1 MNANTQRYAKYIKLL
16 LYILV
21 VILVNLAG
29 LTMFSRIDLT
39 QNQVYSLSDVS
50 KEVVAT
56 LSEPL
61 TVKVFFTKD
70 LPPPHNNT
78 EQYVRDLLNEY
89 ALNNKKYFRVQFYNV
104 SPESEGISDEAQVNR
119 QMARDY
125 GINPVQ
131 IQKFEKDEV
140 KFTQAYMGLVMIHG
154 DIIERIPT
162 ITSTDGIE
170 YKMTTGIQKLN
181 NKVSALLNLDG
192 QVNVQLVLSSSIY
205 PVAPYMNIKGMERY
219 PEEVKEVVENLNAK
233 SYDKLAYSYLDP
245 AADPAAKAAIEK
257 LDVMRINWPA
267 IAEAGI
273 QPGEGAIG
281 LVMQYQSNVRIIP
294 LLSMVRLPII
304 GTQYSLT
311 EISQLEDLINTN
323 LDRIINLNTELG
335 YLSDF
340 GTLPL
345 GGLSPMMGPQ
355 APDALRQFP
364 ALVEKTYTTKYVE
377 LKENG
382 IPEGLKSL
390 VIARPTEKFSDYDL
404 YQIDQALM
412 HGTNLAI
419 FTDAFREIQP
429 PQGQPMMA
437 NQPIFIP
444 IDSGLEKLLEHYG
457 VRIKQAMVLDE
468 NCYRQRLPQQQGGGE
483 QPYYFVPIIKSEF
496 MNKKLPY
503 IKNIKGLITVKA
515 APLELNAEQIE
526 AQGITANELFASS
539 DRSWEMRGRINLNP
553 KLMTPPASDSEMQ
566 SYPLAYLL
574 EGSFVSYFKGK
585 PMPEKPAAEDENKPA
600 DEKGEGTQETETE
613 TSVTEPEDANSPEI
627 TPMGAFREQSPPAKI
642 LLVGSSE
649 VLSDNLLD
657 NEGETTN
664 SLFVLNTIDAL
675 NGREAVAVMHS
686 KIQQFNPLEETGP
699 GTKAFIKTFNMA
711 VLPAL
716 VVVFGLLVW
725 WRRHIRRKKIQI
737 MFQK

>member
-1 MNANTQRYAKYIKLL
+1 MNAKTQRYTKYIKLL

-21 VILVNLAG
+21 VVLVNLAG
-29 LTMFSRIDLT
+29 LTLFQRIDLT
-39 QNQVYSLSDVS
+39 QNKVYSLSDVS
-50 KEVVAT
+50 KKVVAT
-56 LSEPL
+56 LSEPM

-78 EQYVRDLLNEY
+78 EQYLRDLLNEY
-89 ALNNKKYFRVQFYNV
+89 ALNNKQQFRVQFYNV
-104 SPESEGISDEAQVNR
+104 SPESEGITDEAQANR

-170 YKMTTGIQKLN
+170 YKMTTAIQKLN

-192 QVNVQLVLSSSIY
+192 QVKVQLVLSSSIY
-205 PVAPYMNIKGMERY
+205 PVAPYMNIEAMDRY
-219 PEEVKEVVENLNAK
+219 PEKVKEVVEDLNAQ
-233 SYDKLAYSYLDP
+233 SYNKLAFEHLDP
-245 AADPAAKAAIEK
+245 AVDPAANAAIEK
-257 LDVMRINWPA
+257 LDVMRVNWPA
-267 IAEAGI
+267 IAKAGI

-281 LVMQYQSNVRIIP
+281 LVMQYQSNTRIIP
-294 LLSMVRLPII
+294 LLNMVRLPIL

-311 EISQLEDLINTN
+311 EINQLTDLINTN
-323 LDRIINLNTELG
+323 LDRIISLNTELG

-355 APDALRQFP
+355 PPDALKQFP
-364 ALVEKTYTTKYVE
+364 ALVEKTYTTKYVQ
-377 LKENG
+377 LKESG
-382 IPEGLKSL
+382 IPGGLKCL

-412 HGTNLAI
+412 RGTNLAV
-419 FTDAFREIQP
+419 FTDAFRELQP
-429 PQGQPMMA
+429 PPGQPVMA
-437 NQPIFIP
+437 NQPMFIP

-457 VRIKQAMVLDE
+457 VRIKQSMVLDE

-483 QPYYFVPIIKSEF
+483 QPFYFVPIIKNEF
-496 MNKKLPY
+496 MNKELPY
-503 IKNIKGLITVKA
+503 IQNIKGMIVVKA
-515 APLELNAEQIE
+515 SPLELNREQIE
-526 AQGITANELFASS
+526 AQGITAHELFASS

-553 KLMTPPASDSEMQ
+553 RMMTPPASDSEMQ

-574 EGSFVSYFKGK
+574 EGSFHSYFKGK
-585 PMPEKPAAEDENKPA
+585 PMPEKPVEKDEEQSTEDKDEGAEKTREAAAKPENGNQP
-600 DEKGEGTQETETE
+600 Q
-613 TSVTEPEDANSPEI
+613 I
-627 TPMGAFREQSPPAKI
+627 TPEGAFRGQSPPAKI
-642 LLVGSSE
+642 LVVGGSE
-649 VLSDNLLD
+649 ILSDNLLD

-664 SLFVLNTIDAL
+664 ALFVLNTIDAL
-675 NGREAVAVMHS
+675 NDREDVAVMHS
-686 KIQQFNPLEETGP
+686 KIQQFNPLEETGA

-711 VLPAL
+711 GLPAL
-716 VVVFGLLVW
+716 VVAFGLLVW
-725 WRRHIRRKKIQI
+725 WRRHVRRKKIQM